1 MNSNSKINLDRL
13 LRPRQ
18 IAMMGGEQVRRAIVQ
33 CDRLGYDG
41 EIWPVNPHRDQIE
54 SRKCYPSL
62 SELPGIP
69 DAAFVAIPNQATVDA
84 IEYLSSI
91 GTGGA
96 VCYASGFAEVG
107 PEGKLLEDRLSDVS
121 ACMPLIGPN
130 CYGLLNFQDGVAL
143 WPDEQ
148 GGTRCER
155 GVAIISQSGNISI
168 NLTMQRRGVPMAF
181 LISTGNMTGLKT
193 HDYINAMLDNPNVT
207 AIGLYLEQIPDAQAL
222 SEAAI
227 SAMKRNIPIVVLQSG
242 YSKIGSEV
250 TLTHSHS
257 MSGDKKLSKA
267 FFREFGLI
275 QVDSIPQFLE
285 TLKFLSI
292 LKPTAERTIASIS
305 CSGGEAA
312 LTADLADEFDLEFPP
327 LTANQT
333 EKLDEVLGDRV
344 VISNPLDYHTYIWG
358 NQSAQKDCFQA
369 IFEGSQAVNIKIL
382 DYPAPGIC
390 DTTEWERAVQAIIDA
405 KKETEARVAV
415 VATLHENFPTDV
427 QQKLI
432 ENGIAPM
439 FGLREC
445 IQVISDS
452 SDYAATRDRLD
463 SIVALPK
470 KTPKRSD
477 SVTLSEFQAK
487 QLMRKAGIDVIEGAK
502 VNDLTEAII
511 IAHSIGFPVVAKASS
526 AAIIHKSDEG
536 GVVTD
541 IESEESLRSVFEAL
555 SDIADEFLIEILA
568 PEPVL
573 ELIVGI
579 RDDPQFGQVMIIG
592 QGGKLTELLD
602 DTTILFSPFSHQQ
615 VRSALARLKLSELF
629 HGYRGIQLDLHEVID
644 SLFAIA
650 QFAAAQS
657 NRIKEL
663 EINPLFVYPQE
674 QGQKPLVID
683 AVVRQYE

>member
-1 MNSNSKINLDRL
+1 M
-13 LRPRQ
+13 PR
-18 IAMMGGEQVRRAIVQ
+18 RR
-33 CDRLGYDG
+33 
-41 EIWPVNPHRDQIE
+41 
-54 SRKCYPSL
+54 
-62 SELPGIP
+62 
-69 DAAFVAIPNQATVDA
+69 
-84 IEYLSSI
+84 
-91 GTGGA
+91 
-96 VCYASGFAEVG
+96 
-107 PEGKLLEDRLSDVS
+107 
-121 ACMPLIGPN
+121 
-130 CYGLLNFQDGVAL
+130 
-143 WPDEQ
+143 
-148 GGTRCER
+148 
-155 GVAIISQSGNISI
+155 
-168 NLTMQRRGVPMAF
+168 
-181 LISTGNMTGLKT
+181 
-193 HDYINAMLDNPNVT
+193 
-207 AIGLYLEQIPDAQAL
+207 
-222 SEAAI
+222 
-227 SAMKRNIPIVVLQSG
+227 
-242 YSKIGSEV
+242 
-250 TLTHSHS
+250 
-257 MSGDKKLSKA
+257 
-267 FFREFGLI
+267 
-275 QVDSIPQFLE
+275 
-285 TLKFLSI
+285 
-292 LKPTAERTIASIS
+292 
-305 CSGGEAA
+305 
-312 LTADLADEFDLEFPP
+312 
-327 LTANQT
+327 
-333 EKLDEVLGDRV
+333 
-344 VISNPLDYHTYIWG
+344 
-358 NQSAQKDCFQA
+358 CFQA
-369 IFEGSQAVNIKIL
+369 IFKGSQAVNIKIL

-390 DTTEWERAVQAIIDA
+390 DTTEWELAVQAIIDA

-452 SDYAATRDRLD
+452 SDYSATRERVD
-463 SIVALPK
+463 SIDALPK
-470 KTPKRSD
+470 NRPKQSG

-487 QLMRKAGIDVIEGAK
+487 QLMRKAGIDVVEGAK
-502 VNDLTEAII
+502 ANDLTEAII

-555 SDIADEFLIEILA
+555 SDIADEFLIEKMA